1 MKTTIKLSLALAAAI
16 LVFAQ
21 AANAQVSG
29 NSYAGGDRNQGDL
42 DKLQQSV
49 GVTINLETILQLNGP
64 KDANVAFIF
73 DEIEEFKKGIRGED
87 PTMNGLY
94 KSAGVTNGVQN
105 FSVAA
110 TVNWKLDWR
119 ADVDGDE
126 VLGVNAGGERKQ
138 TLALNNVGAKFATDS
153 RINRPT
159 DEGAV
164 ALSSKDFT
172 VIKRAGSESNIGD
185 HDDNQ
190 FSVAW
195 RVGTMERASNSSS
208 PSMNGASL
216 LEQKIGSE
224 SFKFEVVF
232 TLSQDDPWVK

>member
-110 TVNWKLDWR
+110 TEL
-119 ADVDGDE
+119 
-126 VLGVNAGGERKQ
+126 
-138 TLALNNVGAKFATDS
+138 
-153 RINRPT
+153 
-159 DEGAV
+159 
-164 ALSSKDFT
+164 
-172 VIKRAGSESNIGD
+172 
-185 HDDNQ
+185 
-190 FSVAW
+190 
-195 RVGTMERASNSSS
+195 
-208 PSMNGASL
+208 
-216 LEQKIGSE
+216 
-224 SFKFEVVF
+224 FK
-232 TLSQDDPWVK
+232 